1 MDKMQTNVFERN
13 YETEKPDERARAIF
27 DRAFAPGGFMD
38 EFTKK
43 MDAIPK
49 VIVPE
54 DKENYEYLLQKCDDH
69 AKKHHGRVRG
79 VVDYEHWDAHI
90 DLYLRMLEF
99 DDPEDMTFLKEIGE
113 KAHYLCITPEE
124 DGGFRV
130 HIMINYFQELMSE
143 EYGSYLKYETLME
156 DEELSSMLGVPELS
170 PEDEA
175 VVQLISE
182 ILDRFDSET
191 KVDRTTAFK
200 AVIGYLMRQEESE
213 ISYERIAAT
222 LTALLEKVLDEEKEG
237 SSDEN

>member
-1 MDKMQTNVFERN
+1 MDKMENSVFERN
-13 YETEKPDERARAIF
+13 YETEKPDERARAVF
-27 DRAFAPGGFMD
+27 DRVFAPGGFME

-54 DKENYEYLLQKCDDH
+54 DKENYEYLLKQCDDY
-69 AKKHHGRVRG
+69 AKRNHGRIRG

-99 DDPEDMTFLKEIGE
+99 DDPEDLTFLKEIGE

-156 DEELSSMLGVPELS
+156 DEELASLFDMPELS

-175 VVQLISE
+175 VVQLIGE

-200 AVIGYLMRQEESE
+200 AAWSYLMRQEESE

-222 LTALLEKVLDEEKEG
+222 LTALLEKVLDEERDKE
-237 SSDEN
+237 S

>member
-1 MDKMQTNVFERN
+1 MDKMENSVFERN
-13 YETEKPDERARAIF
+13 YETEKPDERARAVF
-27 DRAFAPGGFMD
+27 DRVFAPGGFME

-54 DKENYEYLLQKCDDH
+54 DKENYEYLLKQCDDY
-69 AKKHHGRVRG
+69 AKRNHGRVRG

-156 DEELSSMLGVPELS
+156 DEELASLFDMPELS

-175 VVQLISE
+175 VVQLIGE

-200 AVIGYLMRQEESE
+200 AAWSYLTRQKESE

-222 LTALLEKVLDEEKEG
+222 LTALLEKVLDEERDKE
-237 SSDEN
+237 S